1 MMKRAMNGK
10 LPLLGA
16 IKRVMDEVME
26 PPAFGGDA
34 DAGLLA
40 REAKV
45 LAAVKK
51 MALFAAGVASQR
63 FMTALEEQQEIMA
76 DLADMISQ
84 VFALESALVRAQKI
98 AQAGRSSAEV
108 AAAMTGLLADESMAL
123 AERAARRVL
132 AACGEGDALETQLA
146 ILRRLARIV
155 PADVFALSRAVA
167 RHCVELERYPL

>member
-1 MMKRAMNGK
+1 
-10 LPLLGA
+10 
-16 IKRVMDEVME
+16 VMDEVME

-34 DAGLLA
+34 DQGQPLA
-40 REAKV
+40 HEAAV

-51 MALFAAGVASQR
+51 TTLFAAGVASQR
-63 FMTALEEQQEIMA
+63 FMTGLEEQQEIMA

-98 AQAGRSSAEV
+98 ARAGRSSAEV

-146 ILRRLARIV
+146 ILRRLARVV
-155 PADVFALSRAVA
+155 PADVVALSRAAA
-167 RHCVELERYPL
+167 RQCIELERYPV

>member
-1 MMKRAMNGK
+1 M
-10 LPLLGA
+10 PLLGA

-34 DAGLLA
+34 DAGEPLA
-40 REAKV
+40 HEAAV

-98 AQAGRSSAEV
+98 ARTGRSSAEV
-108 AAAMTGLLADESMAL
+108 AAAMTGLLAEESMAL
-123 AERAARRVL
+123 AEQAARRVL
-132 AACGEGDALETQLA
+132 AACGEGDALTTQLA
-146 ILRRLARIV
+146 ILRRLARST
-155 PADVFALSRAVA
+155 PADVVALSRAVA
-167 RHCVELERYPL
+167 RHCIEAERYPL